1 MEQITT
7 KEQAIELIEGIVRN
21 ERFKVDAY
29 FFCGFPTDQPNEK
42 LIKVCEIYLE
52 KRNPETKSA
61 MLSEMERITYL
72 RELGWEVDE
81 EPIESMEL
89 ALPEELTG
97 SYAAYN
103 ELQLAQ
109 GFDLRDYLG
118 KSVSRWTYQVR
129 NYPDRPEDVQLNLYL
144 CEDRPIAG
152 DIIAGGEGGFQGT
165 LRYPGE

>member
-1 MEQITT
+1 MFVLTT
-7 KEQAIELIEGIVRN
+7 RLRKKRAILVGVLVILLIAGGLLWRGLSRDAEAPEETVLRDN
-21 ERFKVDAY
+21 EDRIAY
-29 FFCGFPTDQPNEK
+29 LK
-42 LIKVCEIYLE
+42 
-52 KRNPETKSA
+52 
-61 MLSEMERITYL
+61 
-72 RELGWEVDE
+72 ELGWEVDE

>member
-1 MEQITT
+1 MFVLTT
-7 KEQAIELIEGIVRN
+7 RLRKKRAILVGALVILLIAGGLFWRGLSRGTEAPGETVLRDN
-21 ERFKVDAY
+21 E
-29 FFCGFPTDQPNEK
+29 
-42 LIKVCEIYLE
+42 
-52 KRNPETKSA
+52 
-61 MLSEMERITYL
+61 ERITYL

-81 EPIESMEL
+81 EPIESMQL

>member
-1 MEQITT
+1 MFVLTT
-7 KEQAIELIEGIVRN
+7 RLRKKRAILVGALVILLIAGGLLWRGLSRGTEATGETVLRDN
-21 ERFKVDAY
+21 E
-29 FFCGFPTDQPNEK
+29 
-42 LIKVCEIYLE
+42 
-52 KRNPETKSA
+52 
-61 MLSEMERITYL
+61 ERITYL

>member
-1 MEQITT
+1 MFVLTT
-7 KEQAIELIEGIVRN
+7 RLRKKRAILEGVLAILLIAGGLLWRGLSREAEAPEETVLRDN
-21 ERFKVDAY
+21 EDRIAY
-29 FFCGFPTDQPNEK
+29 LK
-42 LIKVCEIYLE
+42 
-52 KRNPETKSA
+52 
-61 MLSEMERITYL
+61 
-72 RELGWEVDE
+72 ELGWEVDE
-81 EPIESMEL
+81 EPVESMEL
-89 ALPEELTG
+89 ELPEELTG

-118 KSVSRWTYQVR
+118 QGVSRWTYQVR
-129 NYPDRPEDVQLNLYL
+129 NYPDRPEDVQLNLFL

>member
-1 MEQITT
+1 MFVLTT
-7 KEQAIELIEGIVRN
+7 RLRKKRAILVGALAILLIAGGLLWRGLSREAEAPEETVLRDN
-21 ERFKVDAY
+21 EDRIAY
-29 FFCGFPTDQPNEK
+29 LK
-42 LIKVCEIYLE
+42 
-52 KRNPETKSA
+52 
-61 MLSEMERITYL
+61 
-72 RELGWEVDE
+72 ELGWEVDE
-81 EPIESMEL
+81 EPVESMEL
-89 ALPEELTG
+89 ELPEELTG

-118 KSVSRWTYQVR
+118 QGVSRWTYQVR

>member
-1 MEQITT
+1 MFVLTT
-7 KEQAIELIEGIVRN
+7 RLRKKRAILVGVLAILLIAGGLLWRGLSREAEAPEETVLRDN
-21 ERFKVDAY
+21 EDRIAY
-29 FFCGFPTDQPNEK
+29 LK
-42 LIKVCEIYLE
+42 
-52 KRNPETKSA
+52 
-61 MLSEMERITYL
+61 
-72 RELGWEVDE
+72 ELGWEVDE
-81 EPIESMEL
+81 EPVESMEL
-89 ALPEELTG
+89 ELPEELTG
-97 SYAAYN
+97 GYAAYN

-118 KSVSRWTYQVR
+118 QGVRRWTYQVQ

>member
-1 MEQITT
+1 MFVLTT
-7 KEQAIELIEGIVRN
+7 RLRKKRAILVGALAILLIAGGLLWRGLSREAVAPEETVLRDN
-21 ERFKVDAY
+21 EDRIAY
-29 FFCGFPTDQPNEK
+29 LK
-42 LIKVCEIYLE
+42 
-52 KRNPETKSA
+52 
-61 MLSEMERITYL
+61 
-72 RELGWEVDE
+72 ELGWEVDE

>member
-1 MEQITT
+1 MFVLTT
-7 KEQAIELIEGIVRN
+7 RLRKKRAILVGVLAILLIAGGLLWWGLSREAEAPEETVLRDN
-21 ERFKVDAY
+21 EDRIAY
-29 FFCGFPTDQPNEK
+29 LK
-42 LIKVCEIYLE
+42 
-52 KRNPETKSA
+52 
-61 MLSEMERITYL
+61 
-72 RELGWEVDE
+72 ELGWEVDE
-81 EPIESMEL
+81 EPVESMEL
-89 ALPEELTG
+89 ELPEELTG

-109 GFDLRDYLG
+109 GFNLRDYLG
-118 KSVSRWTYQVR
+118 QGVSRWTYQVR

>member
-1 MEQITT
+1 MFVLTT
-7 KEQAIELIEGIVRN
+7 RLRKKRAILVGALAILLIAGGLLWRGLSREAEAPEETVLRDN
-21 ERFKVDAY
+21 EDRIAY
-29 FFCGFPTDQPNEK
+29 LK
-42 LIKVCEIYLE
+42 
-52 KRNPETKSA
+52 
-61 MLSEMERITYL
+61 
-72 RELGWEVDE
+72 ELGWEVDE
-81 EPIESMEL
+81 EPVESMEL
-89 ALPEELTG
+89 ELPEELTG

-118 KSVSRWTYQVR
+118 QGVSGWTYQVR

-152 DIIAGGEGGFQGT
+152 DISAGGEGGFQGT

>member
-1 MEQITT
+1 MFVLTT
-7 KEQAIELIEGIVRN
+7 RLRKKRAILVGVLVILLLAGGLLWRGLSRGAE
-21 ERFKVDAY
+21 A
-29 FFCGFPTDQPNEK
+29 
-42 LIKVCEIYLE
+42 
-52 KRNPETKSA
+52 PEETLLRDNA
-61 MLSEMERITYL
+61 ARAAYL

-81 EPIESMEL
+81 KPIETMDL
-89 ALPEELTG
+89 QLPQELTG

-109 GFDLRDYLG
+109 GFDLRECCGQTVTRY
-118 KSVSRWTYQVR
+118 TYQVR

>member
-1 MEQITT
+1 MFVLTT
-7 KEQAIELIEGIVRN
+7 RLRKKRAILVGALVILLIAGGLLWRGRSRGTEAPGETVLRDN
-21 ERFKVDAY
+21 E
-29 FFCGFPTDQPNEK
+29 
-42 LIKVCEIYLE
+42 
-52 KRNPETKSA
+52 
-61 MLSEMERITYL
+61 ERITYL

>member
-1 MEQITT
+1 MFVLTT
-7 KEQAIELIEGIVRN
+7 RLRKKRAILVGALVILLIAGGLLWRGLSRGTAAPGEPVLRDN
-21 ERFKVDAY
+21 E
-29 FFCGFPTDQPNEK
+29 
-42 LIKVCEIYLE
+42 
-52 KRNPETKSA
+52 
-61 MLSEMERITYL
+61 ERITYL

>member
-1 MEQITT
+1 MFVLTT
-7 KEQAIELIEGIVRN
+7 RLRKKRAILVGVLAILLIVGGLLWRGLSREAEAPEETVLRDN
-21 ERFKVDAY
+21 EDRIAY
-29 FFCGFPTDQPNEK
+29 LK
-42 LIKVCEIYLE
+42 
-52 KRNPETKSA
+52 
-61 MLSEMERITYL
+61 
-72 RELGWEVDE
+72 ELGWEVDE
-81 EPIESMEL
+81 EPVESMEL
-89 ALPEELTG
+89 ELPEELTG

-118 KSVSRWTYQVR
+118 QGVSRWTYQVR

>member
-1 MEQITT
+1 MFVLTT
-7 KEQAIELIEGIVRN
+7 RLRKKRAILVGVLAILLIAGGLLWRGLSREAEAPEETVLRDN
-21 ERFKVDAY
+21 EDRIAY
-29 FFCGFPTDQPNEK
+29 LK
-42 LIKVCEIYLE
+42 
-52 KRNPETKSA
+52 
-61 MLSEMERITYL
+61 
-72 RELGWEVDE
+72 ELGWEVDE
-81 EPIESMEL
+81 EPVESMEL
-89 ALPEELTG
+89 ELPEELTG

-118 KSVSRWTYQVR
+118 QGVSRWTYQVR
-129 NYPDRPEDVQLNLYL
+129 NYPDRPEDVQLNLDL

>member
-1 MEQITT
+1 MFVLTT
-7 KEQAIELIEGIVRN
+7 RLRKKRAILVGALAILLIAGGLLWRGLSREAEAPEETVLRDN
-21 ERFKVDAY
+21 EDRIAY
-29 FFCGFPTDQPNEK
+29 LK
-42 LIKVCEIYLE
+42 
-52 KRNPETKSA
+52 
-61 MLSEMERITYL
+61 
-72 RELGWEVDE
+72 ELGWEVDE
-81 EPIESMEL
+81 EPVESMEL
-89 ALPEELTG
+89 ELPEELTG

-118 KSVSRWTYQVR
+118 QGVSRWTYQVR
-129 NYPDRPEDVQLNLYL
+129 NYPDWPEDVQLNLYL

>member
-1 MEQITT
+1 MTETAKVT
-7 KEQAIELIEGIVRN
+7 ERPGETVLRDN
-21 ERFKVDAY
+21 E
-29 FFCGFPTDQPNEK
+29 
-42 LIKVCEIYLE
+42 
-52 KRNPETKSA
+52 
-61 MLSEMERITYL
+61 ERITYL

>member
-1 MEQITT
+1 MFVLTT
-7 KEQAIELIEGIVRN
+7 RLRKKRAILVGVLAILLIAGGLLWRGLSREAEAPEETVLRDN
-21 ERFKVDAY
+21 ED
-29 FFCGFPTDQPNEK
+29 
-42 LIKVCEIYLE
+42 
-52 KRNPETKSA
+52 
-61 MLSEMERITYL
+61 RIAYL

-81 EPIESMEL
+81 EPVESMEL
-89 ALPEELTG
+89 ELPEELTG
-97 SYAAYN
+97 SYSAYN

-118 KSVSRWTYQVR
+118 QGVSRWTYQVR

>member
-1 MEQITT
+1 MFVLTT
-7 KEQAIELIEGIVRN
+7 RLRKKRAILVGVLVILLIAGGLLWRGLSRDAEVPEETVLRDN
-21 ERFKVDAY
+21 EDRIAY
-29 FFCGFPTDQPNEK
+29 LK
-42 LIKVCEIYLE
+42 
-52 KRNPETKSA
+52 
-61 MLSEMERITYL
+61 
-72 RELGWEVDE
+72 ELGWEVDE
-81 EPIESMEL
+81 EPIESMDL
-89 ALPEELTG
+89 QLPEELTG

>member
-1 MEQITT
+1 MFVLTT
-7 KEQAIELIEGIVRN
+7 RLRKKRAILVGVLVILLIAGGLLWRGLSRDAEAPEETVLRDN
-21 ERFKVDAY
+21 EDRIAY
-29 FFCGFPTDQPNEK
+29 LK
-42 LIKVCEIYLE
+42 
-52 KRNPETKSA
+52 
-61 MLSEMERITYL
+61 
-72 RELGWEVDE
+72 ELGWEVDE
-81 EPIESMEL
+81 EPIESMDL
-89 ALPEELTG
+89 QLPEELTG

-118 KSVSRWTYQVR
+118 KGVSRWTYQVR

-165 LRYPGE
+165 LRYPGT

>member
-1 MEQITT
+1 MFVLTT
-7 KEQAIELIEGIVRN
+7 RLRKKRAILVGVLAILLIAGGLLWRGLSREAEAPEETVLRDN
-21 ERFKVDAY
+21 EDRIAY
-29 FFCGFPTDQPNEK
+29 LKD
-42 LIKVCEIYLE
+42 
-52 KRNPETKSA
+52 
-61 MLSEMERITYL
+61 
-72 RELGWEVDE
+72 LGWEVDE
-81 EPIESMEL
+81 EPVESMEL
-89 ALPEELTG
+89 ELPEELTG

-118 KSVSRWTYQVR
+118 QGVSRWTYQVR

-152 DIIAGGEGGFQGT
+152 DIIAGGEGGFQDT

>member
-1 MEQITT
+1 MFVLTT
-7 KEQAIELIEGIVRN
+7 RLRKKRAILVGVLAILLIAGGLLWRGLSREAEAPEETVLRDN
-21 ERFKVDAY
+21 EDRIAY
-29 FFCGFPTDQPNEK
+29 LK
-42 LIKVCEIYLE
+42 
-52 KRNPETKSA
+52 
-61 MLSEMERITYL
+61 
-72 RELGWEVDE
+72 ELGWEVDE
-81 EPIESMEL
+81 EPVESMEL
-89 ALPEELTG
+89 ELPEELTG
-97 SYAAYN
+97 SYATYN

-118 KSVSRWTYQVR
+118 QGVSRWTYQVQ

>member
-1 MEQITT
+1 MFVLTT
-7 KEQAIELIEGIVRN
+7 RLRKKRAILVGALAILLIAGGLLWRGLSREAEAPEETVLRGN
-21 ERFKVDAY
+21 ED
-29 FFCGFPTDQPNEK
+29 
-42 LIKVCEIYLE
+42 
-52 KRNPETKSA
+52 
-61 MLSEMERITYL
+61 RIAYL
-72 RELGWEVDE
+72 RELGWGGDE
-81 EPIESMEL
+81 GPVESMEL
-89 ALPEELTG
+89 ELPEELTG

-118 KSVSRWTYQVR
+118 QGVSRWTYQVR

>member
-1 MEQITT
+1 MFVLTT
-7 KEQAIELIEGIVRN
+7 RLRKKRAILVGVLAILLIAGGLLWRGLSREAEAPEETVLRDN
-21 ERFKVDAY
+21 EDRIAY
-29 FFCGFPTDQPNEK
+29 LK
-42 LIKVCEIYLE
+42 
-52 KRNPETKSA
+52 
-61 MLSEMERITYL
+61 
-72 RELGWEVDE
+72 ELGWEVDE
-81 EPIESMEL
+81 EPVESMEL
-89 ALPEELTG
+89 ELPEELTG

>member
-1 MEQITT
+1 MFVLTT
-7 KEQAIELIEGIVRN
+7 RLRKKRAILVGVLAILLIAGGLLWRGLSREAEAPEETVLRDN
-21 ERFKVDAY
+21 EDRIAY
-29 FFCGFPTDQPNEK
+29 LKD
-42 LIKVCEIYLE
+42 
-52 KRNPETKSA
+52 
-61 MLSEMERITYL
+61 
-72 RELGWEVDE
+72 LGWEVDE
-81 EPIESMEL
+81 EPVESMEL
-89 ALPEELTG
+89 ELPEELTG

-118 KSVSRWTYQVR
+118 QGVSRWTYQVR

>member
-1 MEQITT
+1 MFVLTT
-7 KEQAIELIEGIVRN
+7 RLRKKRAILVGVLAILLIAGGLLWRGLSREAEAPEETVLRDN
-21 ERFKVDAY
+21 EDRIAY
-29 FFCGFPTDQPNEK
+29 LK
-42 LIKVCEIYLE
+42 
-52 KRNPETKSA
+52 
-61 MLSEMERITYL
+61 
-72 RELGWEVDE
+72 ELGWEVDE
-81 EPIESMEL
+81 EPVESMEL
-89 ALPEELTG
+89 ELPEELTG

-118 KSVSRWTYQVR
+118 QGVSRWTYQVR

>member
-1 MEQITT
+1 MFVLTT
-7 KEQAIELIEGIVRN
+7 CLRKKRAILVGTLLVLLVAGGLLWRGVCGRSAPAGSTAMKDN
-21 ERFKVDAY
+21 DAR
-29 FFCGFPTDQPNEK
+29 
-42 LIKVCEIYLE
+42 LAYL
-52 KRNPETKSA
+52 A
-61 MLSEMERITYL
+61 
-72 RELGWEVDE
+72 ELGWEVDA
-81 EPIESMEL
+81 EPIETMEL
-89 ALPEELTG
+89 QLPEELSG

-118 KSVSRWTYQVR
+118 QGVSRWTYQVR
-129 NYPDRPEDVQLNLYL
+129 NYPGRPEDVQLNLYL

>member
-1 MEQITT
+1 MFVLTT
-7 KEQAIELIEGIVRN
+7 RLRKKRAILVGALAILLIAGGLLWRGLSREAEAPEETVLRDN
-21 ERFKVDAY
+21 EDRIAY
-29 FFCGFPTDQPNEK
+29 LK
-42 LIKVCEIYLE
+42 
-52 KRNPETKSA
+52 A
-61 MLSEMERITYL
+61 
-72 RELGWEVDE
+72 LGWEVDE
-81 EPIESMEL
+81 EPVESMEL
-89 ALPEELTG
+89 ELPEELTG

-118 KSVSRWTYQVR
+118 QGVSRWTYQVR

>member
-1 MEQITT
+1 MSYPKTGQEVYVSLNLSNTMLTGIGKGTITREEVSVDYLKRLFAEHGVIVSAKPEQHRLL
-7 KEQAIELIEGIVRN
+7 EIVN
-21 ERFKVDAY
+21 ATFDL
-29 FFCGFPTDQPNEK
+29 G
-42 LIKVCEIYLE
+42 LE
-52 KRNPETKSA
+52 
-61 MLSEMERITYL
+61 
-72 RELGWEVDE
+72 
-81 EPIESMEL
+81 
-89 ALPEELTG
+89 LPEELTG

-118 KSVSRWTYQVR
+118 QGVSRWTYQVR

-144 CEDRPIAG
+144 CEDHPIAG

>member
-1 MEQITT
+1 MFVLTT
-7 KEQAIELIEGIVRN
+7 RLRKKRAILVGVLAILLIAGGLLWRGLSREAEAPEETVLRDN
-21 ERFKVDAY
+21 EDRIAY
-29 FFCGFPTDQPNEK
+29 LK
-42 LIKVCEIYLE
+42 
-52 KRNPETKSA
+52 
-61 MLSEMERITYL
+61 
-72 RELGWEVDE
+72 ELGWEVDE
-81 EPIESMEL
+81 EPVESMEL
-89 ALPEELTG
+89 ELPEELTG

-109 GFDLRDYLG
+109 GFNLRDYLG
-118 KSVSRWTYQVR
+118 QGVSRWTYQVR